1 MRKLDF
7 QLYLSLKFRGDRID
21 FSKGIVPLKNQT
33 LETVMTTCQQFL
45 SYSNIFSNIL
55 WVTTAEKDSS
65 RKITIDLYIYVIFLL
80 NSVFLH
86 SYIN

>member
-1 MRKLDF
+1 
-7 QLYLSLKFRGDRID
+7 
-21 FSKGIVPLKNQT
+21 
-33 LETVMTTCQQFL
+33 MTTCQQFL

-65 RKITIDLYIYVIFLL
+65 RKITIDLHIYVIFLL